1 MSSDRPT
8 LADVAAAAGVSVS
21 TASLA
26 FSGAGPIAAATR
38 ERVIR
43 AAEELDYAGP
53 NPLGRQL
60 RSGKSGIV
68 GVVVGDALRR
78 SFRDP
83 VSVQMLD
90 GLVRTLEPLGL
101 GVLLIPDSGGAEQR
115 GVDPL
120 VETAAMD
127 VAAIIWGGTVENPN
141 LMALRRRGIPTVV
154 VEGQA
159 VDDVAAIGIDDQAGT
174 AELGRHLLELGHR
187 RIATVTLPFNE
198 FGRAGLVDERRSAEL
213 SWEITRRRIQG
224 VRDAGI
230 EPVAVWESPA
240 SLVEHGTDA
249 GRALLSGPDRPTAI
263 LAQSDLLASGVVL
276 AARELGLRV
285 PEDVSVAGFD
295 GLDLPWL
302 APDQLTS
309 VVQPLA
315 EKGAAVGHAIEALLE
330 GRVPPPVMLPVSLRL
345 GTTTGPPPA

>member
-1 MSSDRPT
+1 M
-8 LADVAAAAGVSVS
+8 S

-43 AAEELDYAGP
+43 AAEEMDYAGP

-60 RSGKSGIV
+60 RSGRSGIV

-83 VSVQMLD
+83 VAVQMLD
-90 GLVRTLEPLGL
+90 GLVRTLGPLGL
-101 GVLLIPDSGGAEQR
+101 GVLLIPGSGSAEQR

-159 VDDVAAIGIDDQAGT
+159 VDDVAAIGIDDRAGT
-174 AELGRHLLELGHR
+174 AELGRHLLELGHQ

-198 FGRAGLVDERRSAEL
+198 MGRAGLVDESRIASL
-213 SWEITRRRIQG
+213 SWEITRRRIEG

-230 EPVAVWESPA
+230 VPVATWEAPA

-285 PEDVSVAGFD
+285 PEDVSIAGFD

-345 GTTTGPPPA
+345 GTTTGPAPA